1 MDQVFEQAGEKM
13 SFEQNRVS
21 MEKFLQQFAGQEILY
36 HPNPGNGGDSLI
48 ALGTYQAFARQGIG
62 FKLINLEADVKGK
75 VVFLAG
81 GGNLIPLYWDI
92 AKAFNSFFGR
102 AKRIILL
109 PHTIRGH
116 EALLSRLDESCTIFC
131 RDAESYI
138 HVTKLTARSE
148 VYLEHDMACHLN
160 AREILHDAKNI
171 EKYGSIVTEKLAAKQ
186 LELLKMPQANFF
198 RIDWESARKE
208 QVSEM
213 DISNEYTFGV
223 WPDNARKG
231 TWCMLKTISM
241 AAMVHTDRL
250 HVGIGCALT
259 RTPCVLYDNSYGKN
273 SGIYRHSL
281 RNRAPFIEMKT
292 FQPEEMG
299 LHHAAF

>member
-1 MDQVFEQAGEKM
+1 MGDVPGEGVDM
-13 SFEQNRVS
+13 SFESNRAS

-48 ALGTYQAFARQGIG
+48 ALGTYEAFARQGIE
-62 FKLINLEADVKGK
+62 FKLINLESDVKGK

-92 AKAFNSFFGR
+92 AKAFNNFFGR
-102 AKRIILL
+102 AKRIVLL

-116 EALLSRLDESCTIFC
+116 EELLSKLDETCTIFC

-138 HVTKLTARSE
+138 HVTKVNLRSE
-148 VYLEHDMACHLN
+148 VYLDHDMACHLN
-160 AREILHDAKNI
+160 ARAILHNDKNA
-171 EKYGSIVTEKLAAKQ
+171 EKYREIVTEKLAGK
-186 LELLKMPQANFF
+186 ELDLLVMPQVNFF

-208 QVSEM
+208 QVSDM
-213 DISNEYTFGV
+213 DISAEYTFGV
-223 WPDNARKG
+223 WPENALKS
-231 TWCMLKTISM
+231 TWCMLKTVSM
-241 AAMVHTDRL
+241 AALVHTDRL
-250 HVGIGCALT
+250 HVGISCALM

-281 RNRAPFIEMKT
+281 RNRVPFIQMRE
-292 FQPEEMG
+292 FEPEEMG